1 MWAYMAVSLD
11 VSGMFRSMLFSK
23 HPKLVMVMA
32 ATERREGLGVEAN
45 MRSDMQRNPNDLF
58 GGMKKQD
65 THPRSK
71 IIAAIPIITCSVMFS
86 ACLADQS

>member
-45 MRSDMQRNPNDLF
+45 MRSDM
-58 GGMKKQD
+58 
-65 THPRSK
+65 
-71 IIAAIPIITCSVMFS
+71 
-86 ACLADQS
+86 